1 MYNVVEKFVSING
14 ESKFAGQLAVFIRFR
29 GCNLNCV
36 YCDTKWAN
44 TADAPAEQM
53 TKEEIYDYIKST
65 GVRNVTL
72 TGGEP
77 LLQKGIQELLEYLAK
92 DKDLRIEIETNGSV
106 DIKNVKAIENCP
118 SVTLDYK
125 TPYSGMEKFM
135 LTDNYKYLDENDTIK
150 FVCGSIEDLE
160 KTKYLIDTY
169 NLKNR
174 CHLYI
179 SPVFGTIELPKI
191 VDFMIENNM
200 TDVNM
205 QLQLHKYIWSPD
217 KKGV

>member
-77 LLQKGIQELLEYLAK
+77 LLQKGIQELLEYF
-92 DKDLRIEIETNGSV
+92 S
-106 DIKNVKAIENCP
+106 
-118 SVTLDYK
+118 
-125 TPYSGMEKFM
+125 
-135 LTDNYKYLDENDTIK
+135 
-150 FVCGSIEDLE
+150 
-160 KTKYLIDTY
+160 
-169 NLKNR
+169 
-174 CHLYI
+174 
-179 SPVFGTIELPKI
+179 
-191 VDFMIENNM
+191 
-200 TDVNM
+200 
-205 QLQLHKYIWSPD
+205 
-217 KKGV
+217 

>member
-92 DKDLRIEIETNGSV
+92 DKDIRIEIETNGSV

-160 KTKYLIDTY
+160 KTKYIIDTY

-174 CHLYI
+174 CHLYTSDI
-179 SPVFGTIELPKI
+179 YFL
-191 VDFMIENNM
+191 N
-200 TDVNM
+200 
-205 QLQLHKYIWSPD
+205 YIID
-217 KKGV
+217 TYNLKNR

>member
-77 LLQKGIQELLEYLAK
+77 LLQKCIQELLEYLAK
-92 DKDLRIEIETNGSV
+92 DKDIRIEIIAVDTVHKFPRDFSLNIFSSSFSSV
-106 DIKNVKAIENCP
+106 FIPI
-118 SVTLDYK
+118 
-125 TPYSGMEKFM
+125 
-135 LTDNYKYLDENDTIK
+135 I
-150 FVCGSIEDLE
+150 
-160 KTKYLIDTY
+160 
-169 NLKNR
+169 
-174 CHLYI
+174 
-179 SPVFGTIELPKI
+179 
-191 VDFMIENNM
+191 
-200 TDVNM
+200 
-205 QLQLHKYIWSPD
+205 
-217 KKGV
+217 

>member
-1 MYNVVEKFVSING
+1 MNNAYEYDVEIYPNLFEVT
-14 ESKFAGQLAVFIRFR
+14 FIP
-29 GCNLNCV
+29 
-36 YCDTKWAN
+36 K
-44 TADAPAEQM
+44 TADQKLIDVYKAVDIRCLAIKNG
-53 TKEEIYDYIKST
+53 KEGNLEELKEAKAKLLLAMGAKQFVIWIDYTT
-65 GVRNVTL
+65 GKWRNDGPLIMDFFIQHKIL
-72 TGGEP
+72 TG
-77 LLQKGIQELLEYLAK
+77 YNSNNY
-92 DKDLRIEIETNGSV
+92 DKIML
-106 DIKNVKAIENCP
+106 DIFIN
-118 SVTLDYK
+118 
-125 TPYSGMEKFM
+125 
-135 LTDNYKYLDENDTIK
+135 NYKYLDENDTIK

-160 KTKYLIDTY
+160 KTKNIIDTY

>member
-77 LLQKGIQELLEYLAK
+77 LLQKCIQELLEYLAK
-92 DKDLRIEIETNGSV
+92 DKDIRIEIETNGSV
-106 DIKNVKAIENCP
+106 DIKNVKTIENCP

-125 TPYSGMEKFM
+125 TPYSGM
-135 LTDNYKYLDENDTIK
+135 
-150 FVCGSIEDLE
+150 
-160 KTKYLIDTY
+160 
-169 NLKNR
+169 
-174 CHLYI
+174 
-179 SPVFGTIELPKI
+179 
-191 VDFMIENNM
+191 
-200 TDVNM
+200 
-205 QLQLHKYIWSPD
+205 D
-217 KKGV
+217 KL

>member
-92 DKDLRIEIETNGSV
+92 DKNIRIEIETNGSV
-106 DIKNVKAIENCP
+106 DIKMIR
-118 SVTLDYK
+118 L
-125 TPYSGMEKFM
+125 
-135 LTDNYKYLDENDTIK
+135 L
-150 FVCGSIEDLE
+150 
-160 KTKYLIDTY
+160 
-169 NLKNR
+169 
-174 CHLYI
+174 
-179 SPVFGTIELPKI
+179 KI
-191 VDFMIENNM
+191 V
-200 TDVNM
+200 
-205 QLQLHKYIWSPD
+205 LL
-217 KKGV
+217 